1 MSFLIPQRRFDPQ
14 MPEMIDL
21 PTNHPDILRV
31 DLENLRF
38 LNRYFGGLSAVRS
51 YLKPLLV
58 SLNGVGKVEILD
70 LATGSADHPIA
81 IAKIMHEIPHDFRV
95 IAVDKNPQI
104 LEIAKENTRQI
115 PQIRIEEQDILALPY
130 GDNSFDVVLC
140 SLAIH
145 HFSDSD
151 AVRILAEMNRISRIG
166 FMVNDL
172 HRTRIGAWTTWLFT
186 HVTSRNPMTLHDS
199 YLSVMRGFTP
209 VELRDLAFRAGI
221 KKFKVKTRPFFRLLL
236 IGEPD
241 A

>member
-14 MPEMIDL
+14 IPEMIDL
-21 PTNHPDILRV
+21 PTNPLDILRV

-58 SLNGVGKVEILD
+58 SLNSVAKVEILD

-81 IAKIMHEIPHDFRV
+81 IAKIMHEIPHDFHV

-151 AVRILAEMNRISRIG
+151 AIKILAEMNRISRIG

-172 HRTRIGAWTTWLFT
+172 QRTRIGAWTTWLFT
-186 HVTSRNPMTLHDS
+186 HATSRNPMTLHDS

-209 VELRDLAFRAGI
+209 VELRDLAVRAGI
-221 KKFKVKTRPFFRLLL
+221 KKFKIKTRPFFRLLL